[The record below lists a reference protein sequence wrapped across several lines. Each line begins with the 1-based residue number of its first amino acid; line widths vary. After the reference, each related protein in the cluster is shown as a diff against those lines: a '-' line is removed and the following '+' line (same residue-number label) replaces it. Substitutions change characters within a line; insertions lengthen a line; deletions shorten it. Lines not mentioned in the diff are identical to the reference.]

1 MASSG
6 NFSTWNPL
14 RYSST
19 SGITYSDGNCKVET
33 TTGYPTCMNNFAPQT
48 GKWYIEFYNHENNGY
63 NVLGIVQQSSIT
75 KYGNWLPDE
84 VYQKQYLFYSH
95 NGNKARRNADGSGTS
110 SSYGS
115 SWGSGNQIIGCALD
129 LDNGKVWWSLNGTFQ
144 ASGDPAAGSNSA
156 FDDLDTTDGFF
167 MAYSDYNGG
176 ADGIMGINCGQ
187 DSTFGGAITAG
198 GNADANGFGDFKYA
212 PPSGFLALCSAN
224 LPTSDDIDPAQTDDD
239 YPSKQFGSVLYTGNG
254 SSNAI
259 TGLGFQPDLVW
270 GKCRSHAQAGILID
284 SSRGQGL
291 LFSSETSA
299 EQTSNGPFMTSY
311 DSDGFTL
318 ASSGSNPNDSGR
330 TYVAW
335 CWRANGG
342 TTATNNDGNTTTT
355 IQANSD
361 AGFSIVTWSGT
372 GTNSR
377 TLGTGLSKQAE
388 FVIVKNRADT
398 CSWIVYHHQA
408 NGGAQPND
416 YGVVLLN
423 SHVAYSEGSG
433 ALTYWDI
440 SEWSNSVFS
449 VGGDNCVNGSSDNML
464 AYCWHSV
471 EGYSKFGSYV
481 GNGNADGPF
490 VYTGFRPRMIY
501 LKSVSG
507 GAEWTVF
514 DTARETY
521 NQMEDILQWD
531 ITNAETQ
538 LANDK
543 IDFLSNGF
551 KLRGAGGGRTNQSGH
566 TYIYGAWGDVP
577 FKYNNTF

>member
-1 MASSG
+1 MLVEHVTGFNIVFGIA
-6 NFSTWNPL
+6 NPQF
-14 RYSST
+14 
-19 SGITYSDGNCKVET
+19 DV
-33 TTGYPTCMNNFAPQT
+33 
-48 GKWYIEFYNHENNGY
+48 
-63 NVLGIVQQSSIT
+63 
-75 KYGNWLPDE
+75 
-84 VYQKQYLFYSH
+84 
-95 NGNKARRNADGSGTS
+95 
-110 SSYGS
+110 SSYDESDATMNGILFRANSGS
-115 SWGSGNQIIGCALD
+115 SWDTCSLTNGSRGSFGSNVGQTAGRVLAMTVNRVDNEIKMY
-129 LDNGKVWWSLNGTFQ
+129 LDNSLQHTISISATEVYHIVCSFTGGS
-144 ASGDPAAGSNSA
+144 ASAVHMN
-156 FDDLDTTDGFF
+156 
-167 MAYSDYNGG
+167 
-176 ADGIMGINCGQ
+176 INCGH
-187 DSTFGGAITAG
+187 DSTGASDFSAG
-198 GNADANGFGDFKYA
+198 GNADANGFGDFQHS

-224 LPTSDDIDPAQTDDD
+224 LPISDDIDPAQTDDD